1 MAINKEDILN
11 SISEMSVKDV
21 CELVEMME
29 KKFGVSSIMTTSP
42 NPNQNNSPQN
52 NVEAKTSFDVIL
64 TGCGSNRVSAIKA
77 VRSVTSLGLKEAKDA
92 IENLPFIIKKD
103 AQKEEAES
111 LKKKLEESG
120 SKVELK

>member
-29 KKFGVSSIMTTSP
+29 KKFGVSSIMTASP

-52 NVEAKTSFDVIL
+52 NVEEKTSFDVIL

>member
-1 MAINKEDILN
+1 
-11 SISEMSVKDV
+11 
-21 CELVEMME
+21 
-29 KKFGVSSIMTTSP
+29 MTASP

-52 NVEAKTSFDVIL
+52 NVEEKTSFDVIL

>member
-29 KKFGVSSIMTTSP
+29 KKFGVSSIMTASP

-52 NVEAKTSFDVIL
+52 NVEEKTSFDVIL

-77 VRSVTSLGLKEAKDA
+77 VRSVTILGLKEAKDA